1 MVANNFKIQIIDITS
16 IISKIRTNIKKKGFT
31 TEDLSFMDN
40 FDEKFLSLV
49 PKNNVIYVKE
59 QLDILRNSWEIQP
72 NKMLIGNILVV
83 FFKKIIRRLIKFYIM
98 PIVNEQNVFNRSIL
112 NILEKNFELKFKIED
127 LCDRVEQI
135 KRKIMKLPV
144 NYNEELL
151 FIKDS
156 FAVNYLDGG
165 FSNPEDN
172 LTWTDQETALINIPI
187 SNTKTDIKMI
197 IKGKKLTP
205 LQTVEVVVNNRVYGT
220 LDNYIS
226 EFFIKADELMEY
238 NYLNIKFN
246 ISRPYTPKELGI
258 SEDVRKLG
266 FSLMAISLNV
276 ETNKE
281 VFVND

>member
-1 MVANNFKIQIIDITS
+1 MAAYNTKKQIIDITS
-16 IISKIRTNIKKKGFT
+16 IISKIRTNVRKKGFT
-31 TEDLSFMDN
+31 IEKLSFKDN
-40 FDEKFLSLV
+40 FEDVFLSLI
-49 PKNNVIYVKE
+49 PKNNIIFIEE

-72 NKMLIGNILVV
+72 NKLLIGNILVV
-83 FFKKIIRRLIKFYIM
+83 FIRKIIRKLIKFYIM
-98 PIVNEQNVFNRSIL
+98 PIVSEQNVFNRSIL

-127 LCDRVEQI
+127 LCDRVEQM
-135 KRKIMKLPV
+135 KRKIKKFPV

-165 FSNPEDN
+165 FSDPEDT
-172 LTWTDQETALINIPI
+172 LTWTNQETALINIPI
-187 SNTKTDIKMI
+187 SNTKTDIKI
-197 IKGKKLTP
+197 TIKGQRLTP
-205 LQTVEVVVNNRVYGT
+205 LQTVEVEVNNRVYGT

-226 EFFIKADELMEY
+226 DFFIKADELMEY

-258 SEDVRKLG
+258 SEDVRTLG

-281 VFVND
+281 VFVNG